1 MEPVILALEGEFDH
15 LTLPTISEKVDAL
28 LDKGHTNLIFNLHRL
43 KFVDSSALGYLL
55 KTWKQLK
62 KFDGELVLSQPSE
75 FFSSTVAIL
84 GFDEIFKIFPSDD
97 DALRHF
103 SRGDDDG
110 HSTKGAPLP

>member
-1 MEPVILALEGEFDH
+1 MEPVILALEGEFDN

-43 KFVDSSALGYLL
+43 KFVDSSALGYLV

-97 DALRHF
+97 DALRYF